1 MWLEANGRWEGDVF
15 RADEVRIVSPKAWAF
30 YQGPTAPLLR
40 QGPTS
45 PLAQYQYVEAWLQDD
60 PKNRLISVKA
70 APDLK
75 NQIRLVVY
83 FDGKNLAALPPG
95 FPVPIPA
102 GFKPGWLEM
111 LGEWNGQTIAWNSIK
126 PFP

>member
-1 MWLEANGRWEGDVF
+1 MWLEANGRWDGNAF

-30 YQGPTAPLLR
+30 YQGPVAPLLR
-40 QGPTS
+40 QSPAS
-45 PLAQYQYVEAWLQDD
+45 PLAQYQYVETWLQDD
-60 PKNRLISVKA
+60 PKNRFISVKA

-75 NQIRLVVY
+75 NQIRLIVY
-83 FDGKNLAALPPG
+83 FDGKSLAALPPG

-111 LGEWNGQTIAWNSIK
+111 QGEWNGQTITWNSLK
-126 PFP
+126 SFP